1 MKLKK
6 QLILFCPS
14 IADGGLEKTLKI
26 YSNFLKKDFRLIL
39 VTNTL
44 NLKRLRTLDLKL
56 KIFNPKNNFFIKN
69 RFLNNIYCIFL
80 ILYHFKRI
88 PIFSLQDHFF
98 LLLLKKLKFDFKL
111 IVRTMSAINNK
122 KNKEEFR
129 NLKKDF
135 FVKNF
140 ILSFYK
146 YADLVITFSNSN
158 KYFLQKHK
166 GVKNVQVVYNYF
178 QKHSGKKRLK
188 KEYNIFFIGRLV
200 PDKDPLFFLKNSL
213 SVIKEIPIKINIIGK
228 GPCETELKCLAS
240 AFPLKVKFFG
250 WIENPLIKF
259 SKIIDLLCITSK
271 YDGTPN
277 ILGEAMA
284 YKIPCL
290 APRNIGLSNF
300 LLKNGKYGE
309 LYKANSNKD
318 FQKKIIQI
326 IKNYKIYIN
335 KAIKGYNSLDRFN
348 KKNTIEKL
356 NKYLIKL
363 LYENN

>member
-1 MKLKK
+1 M
-6 QLILFCPS
+6 
-14 IADGGLEKTLKI
+14 EKTLKI

-44 NLKRLRTLDLKL
+44 NLKRLRTLDGKL
-56 KIFNPKNNFFIKN
+56 KIFNPKNNFFIKK

-80 ILYHFKRI
+80 TLYHFKSI

-98 LLLLKKLKFDFKL
+98 LLILKKLNFNFKL
-111 IVRTMSAINNK
+111 IIRTMSAIKNK
-122 KNKEEFR
+122 KNKEEFK
-129 NLKKDF
+129 NLKKDI

-166 GVKNVQVVYNYF
+166 GVKNVHVIYNYF
-178 QKHSGKKRLK
+178 KKYSGKKRLK

-200 PDKDPLFFLKNSL
+200 LDKDPLFFLKNSL
-213 SVIKEIPIKINIIGK
+213 SIIKKIPIKINIIGK
-228 GPCETELKCLAS
+228 GPCETELKSLAS
-240 AFPLKVKFFG
+240 VFPSKIKFFG

-259 SKIIDLLCITSK
+259 SKIMDLLCITSK

-290 APRNIGLSNF
+290 APRNIGLSN
-300 LLKNGKYGE
+300 LLLNGGKYGE

-326 IKNYKIYIN
+326 VKNYKIYIN
-335 KAIKGYNSLDRFN
+335 KAIRGYNSLDRFN
-348 KKNTIEKL
+348 KKNTLEKL
-356 NKYLIKL
+356 NGHLKKL